1 MSDSQE
7 AKQERQRQRVI
18 AQLQSG
24 DPRLITAD
32 DLARAQQMG
41 ISVSEFIRPGD
52 SIALPD
58 YAAYQNLG
66 FSNASPQE
74 TAGLGQ
80 FLAANGLSLADYQNQ
95 FGGLP
100 FRFNPDGTAVY
111 DPSAQTNA
119 YEYTPASY
127 ARNQMIGLGLM
138 GALTGAGLMGLG
150 QGAGVAAGGSSVNSV
165 APSLGGLSEF
175 SLAAPGV
182 GYGGVGTAGTGLSLG
197 STGGAIGGT
206 AAELAAA
213 GGVGLGEMAGIGAGT
228 GAGLGLNLPSGGVI
242 GQTAGNLAN
251 AAGVGLDTVAGT
263 GSGIGSGTTVASA
276 GSSSGG
282 LGSVAGSSTG
292 ASTAASRLIKQMTG
306 IDVSPDTL
314 DLVGKLGGV
323 GLGVYGSNQQADAAQ
338 NIANQYMN
346 MGAPYRAELAKLNA
360 DPMSFYSS
368 PMFQGALQQGSDAL
382 ARSLSA
388 KVGNPILNP
397 TALQEMQNYTTR
409 GSLDA
414 YNQRFNQLSN
424 AGQLG
429 TGQAANLGS
438 IANQAQGQTYNALGA
453 GLQSVFGNQRDYTG
467 ELLEILKN
475 RPSTGLASL
484 A

>member
-1 MSDSQE
+1 V
-7 AKQERQRQRVI
+7 AGLTGVGG
-18 AQLQSG
+18 L
-24 DPRLITAD
+24 TAEGVAA
-32 DLARAQQMG
+32 LGAMG
-41 ISVSEFIRPGD
+41 SAG
-52 SIALPD
+52 
-58 YAAYQNLG
+58 
-66 FSNASPQE
+66 
-74 TAGLGQ
+74 AGLGTGTTGALGALSLDAAGNIAPAVIAPAVSN
-80 FLAANGLSLADYQNQ
+80 LASAGTTLASGTTPAAGAAGAGTAATQATGLS
-95 FGGLP
+95 GLLK
-100 FRFNPDGTAVY
+100 
-111 DPSAQTNA
+111 S
-119 YEYTPASY
+119 
-127 ARNQMIGLGLM
+127 LGLDVSPST
-138 GALTGAGLMGLG
+138 LDLAGKLL
-150 QGAGVAAGGSSVNSV
+150 
-165 APSLGGLSEF
+165 
-175 SLAAPGV
+175 
-182 GYGGVGTAGTGLSLG
+182 GTGLS
-197 STGGAIGGT
+197 
-206 AAELAAA
+206 
-213 GGVGLGEMAGIGAGT
+213 
-228 GAGLGLNLPSGGVI
+228 
-242 GQTAGNLAN
+242 
-251 AAGVGLDTVAGT
+251 
-263 GSGIGSGTTVASA
+263 
-276 GSSSGG
+276 
-282 LGSVAGSSTG
+282 
-292 ASTAASRLIKQMTG
+292 
-306 IDVSPDTL
+306 
-314 DLVGKLGGV
+314 
-323 GLGVYGSNQQADAAQ
+323 VYASNQQADAAQ

>member
-24 DPRLITAD
+24 DPRMITAD

-80 FLAANGLSLADYQNQ
+80 FLAANGLSLADYQSQ

-127 ARNQMIGLGLM
+127 GRNQMIGLGLM

-150 QGAGVAAGGSSVNSV
+150 QGAGAVAGEAAGAGAVDFASSFAPTVTPSTVAQSGLLYTGGSMPTVAGLTGVGGLTAEGVAALGAMGSAGAGLGTGTTGALGALSLDAAGNI
-165 APSLGGLSEF
+165 APAVIAPAVSNLASAGTTLASGTTPAAGAAGAGTAATQATGLSGLLKSLGLDVSP
-175 SLAAPGV
+175 STLDLAGKLL
-182 GYGGVGTAGTGLSLG
+182 GTGLS
-197 STGGAIGGT
+197 
-206 AAELAAA
+206 
-213 GGVGLGEMAGIGAGT
+213 
-228 GAGLGLNLPSGGVI
+228 
-242 GQTAGNLAN
+242 
-251 AAGVGLDTVAGT
+251 
-263 GSGIGSGTTVASA
+263 
-276 GSSSGG
+276 
-282 LGSVAGSSTG
+282 
-292 ASTAASRLIKQMTG
+292 
-306 IDVSPDTL
+306 
-314 DLVGKLGGV
+314 
-323 GLGVYGSNQQADAAQ
+323 VYASNQQADAAQ